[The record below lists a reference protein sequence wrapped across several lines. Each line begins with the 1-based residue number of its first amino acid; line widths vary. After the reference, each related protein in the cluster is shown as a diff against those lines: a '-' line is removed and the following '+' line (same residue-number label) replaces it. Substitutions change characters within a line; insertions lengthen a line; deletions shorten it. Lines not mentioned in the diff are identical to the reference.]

1 MLTELI
7 YESELLA
14 GGWVIGAILLLS
26 SLMWAL
32 ILERY
37 WFILRQADPIGQ
49 ELVANWQRL
58 HSDNPVVNR
67 RLRSGLI
74 NGFNQRLSASIGTIQ
89 VITAILPLLG
99 LLGTVTG
106 MIRTFEIMT
115 VFGTGNV
122 RGMAGGISQAL
133 ITTMAGLLT
142 ALSGMYFAANLGVR
156 IESATERLSEQLC
169 LQAGQQTRPA
179 NSDDDEVSP

>member
-1 MLTELI
+1 MLSELI
-7 YESELLA
+7 YDSELLA

-26 SLMWAL
+26 SLMWVL

-37 WFILRQADPIGQ
+37 WFMLRRVGPVG
-49 ELVANWQRL
+49 ETVLSNWKRL
-58 HSDNPVVNR
+58 HSDNTVVNR
-67 RLRSGLI
+67 RLRAGLI
-74 NGFNQRLSASIGTIQ
+74 SGFHQQLSASIGTIQ

-106 MIRTFEIMT
+106 MIKTFEIMT

-142 ALSGMYFAANLGVR
+142 ALSGMYFASNLSVR
-156 IESATERLSEQLC
+156 IDTETERLSEMLG
-169 LQAGQQTRPA
+169 LQQPQSGAPGE
-179 NSDDDEVSP
+179 SEVTT